1 MEIYLVRH
9 TTPNIEKG
17 ICYGQSDLG
26 ITDSFQGEVEKIHQQ
41 IPIKEIS
48 KVYSSPL
55 QRCKLLAKTF
65 NKEITF
71 DNRLKELNFGDWELQ
86 PWDCIHST
94 ELNPWMDDFV
104 NVQVPNG
111 ESYMMLQQRTLNF
124 FASLDHGSNERN
136 IIVSHAGAIRSLI
149 SHIQNIALEDSF
161 NIKLDYG
168 HVLCINTT
176 EQQFEIISGLKLS

>member
-26 ITDSFQGEVEKIHQQ
+26 ITDSFLSEVEKIHEQ

-65 NKEITF
+65 KKEITF

-86 PWDCIHST
+86 PWDAIHSNV
-94 ELNPWMDDFV
+94 LDPWMKDFV
-104 NVQVPNG
+104 NIQVPNG
-111 ESYMMLQQRTLNF
+111 ESYVMLQQRILNF
-124 FASLDHGSNERN
+124 YNSLELISEEKI
-136 IIVSHAGAIRSLI
+136 IIVTHAGPMRALLSNIRQIDLK
-149 SHIQNIALEDSF
+149 DSF
-161 NIKLDYG
+161 AIKIAYG
-168 HVLCINTT
+168 EVIV
-176 EQQFEIISGLKLS
+176 I